1 MALHVVMGSFM
12 FGCPYGPRDCSVSH
26 FMIQKGT
33 PHVSSTDFEESY
45 SGQLS
50 SNITSCE
57 LKEPQGLRVPF
68 WDRAIIALSF
78 VSYTSGRMTRDKKG
92 ERG

>member
-50 SNITSCE
+50 TTLRHVNSKGT
-57 LKEPQGLRVPF
+57 QGLRVPF
-68 WDRAIIALSF
+68 WPSLPCPLCH
-78 VSYTSGRMTRDKKG
+78 TPQGR
-92 ERG
+92 

>member
-57 LKEPQGLRVPF
+57 LKRNARTEGVIL
-68 WDRAIIALSF
+68 AIIALSF
-78 VSYTSGRMTRDKKG
+78 VSYSSGTMIRDKEG
-92 ERG
+92 EQG